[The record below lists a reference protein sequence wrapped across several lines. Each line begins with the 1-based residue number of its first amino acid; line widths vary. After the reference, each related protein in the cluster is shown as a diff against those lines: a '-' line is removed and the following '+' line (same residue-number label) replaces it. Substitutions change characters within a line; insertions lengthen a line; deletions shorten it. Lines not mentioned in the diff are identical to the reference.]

1 MTELLVLDSVT
12 KAYGRDRVLSSASVR
27 VREGTI
33 HAVVGRNGAGKT
45 TLLQIAS
52 GLVRADQG
60 FIRFRGDLIGRP
72 RLHRMARRGFFYL
85 PQRGLLI
92 GRWTVRTHL
101 ETAGSGEVGDLP
113 DDLRLRELLG
123 RRAEELSGGERRR
136 VALGIMLA
144 ADPECI
150 AADEPFRGLAPK
162 DVRRVGHHLRRLA
175 RRGCGLIVTGH
186 EVEEVFRVA
195 DEVTWLDG
203 GSSRYLGTPSDAEE
217 VHAFRRRYLGEAST
231 DGPSS

>member
-27 VREGTI
+27 VREGAI
-33 HAVVGRNGAGKT
+33 HAVAGRNGAGKT

-60 FIRFRGDLIGRP
+60 FVRFRGEPIERP

-85 PQRGLLI
+85 PQRGLLL
-92 GRWTVRTHL
+92 GRWTVRMHL
-101 ETAGSGEVGDLP
+101 RSAGSGDIGDLP
-113 DDLRLRELLG
+113 DDLRLRELLD
-123 RRAEELSGGERRR
+123 RRADELSGGERRR
-136 VALGIMLA
+136 VALGVMLA
-144 ADPECI
+144 ADPDCV
-150 AADEPFRGLAPK
+150 AADEPFRGLAPE

-175 RRGCGLIVTGH
+175 RGGCGLIVTGH
-186 EVEEVFRVA
+186 EVQEVFRVA

-203 GSSRYLGTPSDAEE
+203 GSSRYLGTPSDAERVE
-217 VHAFRRRYLGEAST
+217 AFRRRYLGSSSAA
-231 DGPSS
+231 GPPR

>member
-1 MTELLVLDSVT
+1 MTELLALDSVT

-33 HAVVGRNGAGKT
+33 HAVAGRNGAGKT

-60 FIRFRGDLIGRP
+60 FVRFRGELIERP

-85 PQRGLLI
+85 PHRGLLI

-101 ETAGSGEVGDLP
+101 ESAGSGDVGDLP
-113 DDLRLRELLG
+113 EDLRLRELLG
-123 RRAEELSGGERRR
+123 RRVEELSGGERRR
-136 VALGIMLA
+136 VALGVMLA

-162 DVRRVGHHLRRLA
+162 DVRRVGRHLRRLA
-175 RRGCGLIVTGH
+175 QRGSGLIVTGH
-186 EVEEVFRVA
+186 EVQEVFRVA

-203 GSSRYLGTPSDAEE
+203 GSSRYLGTPSDARQ
-217 VHAFRRRYLGEAST
+217 VDAFRRRYLGEAST
-231 DGPSS
+231 GEPSS